1 MPYDAIRDAGAVG
14 FTSEQIQ
21 LDLPTREAALKWA
34 LVVNDSLS
42 AGRNANAA
50 ASVAAATSLEVTGLL
65 GPGGTDADGSAH
77 AGLPWL
83 GCTVVQA
90 SQEKLQRIRN
100 KALNREDVFLADM
113 PVLAQETRVYQEYLQ
128 RLSGATSSEVEYAAL
143 SVVGPRKYIER
154 LIGGL
159 SLLT

>member
-1 MPYDAIRDAGAVG
+1 MPHETTRDGSAVG

-21 LDLPTREAALKWA
+21 LDLPTREAVLKWA

-50 ASVAAATSLEVTGLL
+50 ASVAAATIQEVTGLL

-77 AGLPWL
+77 SGLPWS

-90 SQEKLQRIRN
+90 SQEKLQRIRS

-113 PVLAQETRVYQEYLQ
+113 PVLAQQTRVYQEYLQ
-128 RLSGATSSEVEYAAL
+128 RLSERISPEIEYAAL
-143 SVVGPRKYIER
+143 SVVVKRPKFSAAFI
-154 LIGGL
+154 
-159 SLLT
+159 